1 MGRNFDYKK
10 EQLLPHKD
18 DALSQDDL
26 FCTLLV
32 SFELD
37 TKMCAAKKDMLM
49 QNQTFTSNA
58 SSAK

>member
-1 MGRNFDYKK
+1 MGKSFDYKK

-26 FCTLLV
+26 FCTLLI

-37 TKMCAAKKDMLM
+37 TKMCEAKKEMLM
-49 QNQTFTSNA
+49 LNQTFTSNVN
-58 SSAK
+58 STK